1 MKFNKWLLMAAAGV
15 FFIASCEKE
24 DPDNVNKVDITGKNN
39 QEVMMIQ
46 PWAFYAYSQT
56 MNNNTVDAMD
66 ACQKDD
72 IFVFKANDICDVRTS
87 AVKCYDGE
95 PDTYETGWS
104 MPSATGDVVNFF
116 GFDFILKTKTNT
128 SVVLGREWENRT
140 GEWVYEKL
148 ELRAAK

>member
-15 FFIASCEKE
+15 FFITSCEKD

-46 PWAFYAYSQT
+46 PWAWYSWSQT

-66 ACQKDD
+66 PCQKDD
-72 IFVFKANDICDVRTS
+72 IFVFQANNKIEQRNG
-87 AVKCYDGE
+87 AIKCN
-95 PDTYETGWS
+95 PDDPETFETYWS
-104 MPSATGDVVNFF
+104 MPSPTGNIINFL
-116 GFDFILKTKTNT
+116 GMDFTIKSKTNT
-128 SVVLGREWENRT
+128 SVVLEREWENRT

-148 ELRAAK
+148 ELRASK